1 MDSLERLN
9 RTLVA
14 AGILLDSAA
23 GQIRDAALSPTN
35 QHIHSVGEALA
46 AIFEIQ
52 HAVYKLRPEL
62 EPKYE
67 EPSEEM
73 SAANWRLGETLIAAY
88 DLADGGKVKDAL
100 ALLRQFATSDPSE
113 FHRELA
119 AIGRY
124 EFPPLTKPCHCRRRR
139 ASRPVARQGGV

>member
-1 MDSLERLN
+1 MDSLERLH

-23 GQIRDAALSPTN
+23 GNIRGAGLSPTN

-52 HAVYKLRPEL
+52 HAIYKLRPEL

-67 EPSEEM
+67 EPSEEI
-73 SAANWRLGETLIAAY
+73 SEANRRLGETLIAAY
-88 DLADGGKVKDAL
+88 DLADGGKLQEAL
-100 ALLRQFATSDPSE
+100 ALLKYFAKNDPSE

-119 AIGRY
+119 AMETERLEGNY
-124 EFPPLTKPCHCRRRR
+124 D
-139 ASRPVARQGGV
+139 A